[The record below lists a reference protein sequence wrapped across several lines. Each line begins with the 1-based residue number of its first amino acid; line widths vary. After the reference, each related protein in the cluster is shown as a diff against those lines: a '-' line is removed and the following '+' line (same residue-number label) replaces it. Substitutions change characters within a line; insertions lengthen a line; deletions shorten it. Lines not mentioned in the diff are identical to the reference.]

1 MTPDKTK
8 DEAAV
13 KALVDSF
20 FSYMGSNDFD
30 NFISLVADDIIL
42 LPPNTHSL
50 YGKEAMKELIQ
61 PWFETLDMSHEILET
76 EIVTD
81 NNIAYARIEYRDSFS
96 SKEGGETILMH
107 NKALWIFRREAEDT
121 WKIIRNMWNRNP
133 PGTEHHLKFNPFWV
147 K

>member
-1 MTPDKTK
+1 MKQLKNGKITWSSTTGEYQLEFIDPDKCI
-8 DEAAV
+8 
-13 KALVDSF
+13 
-20 FSYMGSNDFD
+20 YC
-30 NFISLVADDIIL
+30 
-42 LPPNTHSL
+42 
-50 YGKEAMKELIQ
+50 GKEAKKELIQ